1 MDKKQDS
8 FFWPSYVD
16 LMTSLFFIMLLLFA
30 ISFKSAAPLKKE
42 NTELKRIND
51 SLATA
56 ITNIKGVVS
65 TMDQIGSIFQSF
77 DNQYLK
83 YQPEYQ
89 RFAMTE
95 QINFKN
101 NGYAINSDTVLN
113 YSNIIKYLDK
123 TGELLYK
130 KLIELDQIKKDKHW
144 DVSFI
149 VIITGMTSKDGS
161 EDHNYKL
168 SYNRS
173 LSLLKYW
180 KPKYNFEEKFKDLID
195 FQISGV
201 GEYGIGR
208 NVNDNLNRT
217 FYIQIISK
225 FPIKK

>member
-30 ISFKSAAPLKKE
+30 ISFSSVAPLKKE
-42 NTELKRIND
+42 NTDLKHIND
-51 SLATA
+51 SLVNA

-65 TMDQIGSIFQSF
+65 TMDQIGSIFESF
-77 DNQYLK
+77 NNQFLE

-95 QINFKN
+95 QINFIN
-101 NGYAINSDTVLN
+101 NGYEIDSLTVTNYNSIN
-113 YSNIIKYLDK
+113 KYLDK
-123 TGELLYK
+123 TGKLLYE
-130 KLIELDQIKKDKHW
+130 KLIELDQIKKEKHW

-161 EDHNYKL
+161 DEHNYTL

-208 NVNDNLNRT
+208 NLNDSLNRT

-225 FPIKK
+225 FPLKN